1 MSRNSKR
8 LLGRIA
14 ALLLVAASCPE
25 GFAMN
30 ADELVQRLRRAGADE
45 LRLVESNPIEIDESK
60 PDFLGGASYLRV
72 TVREQH
78 HPHVLLYVAAPGGAL
93 YRPKLGQ
100 REIERMQTE
109 LELEITDEDA
119 ALRYAQWLLA
129 LTQGTAFWPVAEL
142 DDVPFMPAAPE
153 ETELRGRIEAA
164 KASIASRI
172 EPPRVSPAR
181 DGFLVTQTAVRGRD
195 FVRYEVH
202 VTHVGRAE
210 VKTET
215 LEPQIPVV
223 YVFPG

>member
-1 MSRNSKR
+1 MSRTTKR
-8 LLGRIA
+8 WLERMA
-14 ALLLVAASCPE
+14 AMLLVAASCAE
-25 GFAMN
+25 GFAMDV
-30 ADELVQRLRRAGADE
+30 DELVQRLRRAGADE
-45 LRLVESNPIEIDESK
+45 LRLVESNPVEIDETK
-60 PDFLGGASYLRV
+60 PDFLRGASFLRV
-72 TVREQH
+72 TVREAH
-78 HPHVLLYVAAPGGAL
+78 HPHLLLYVAAPGGAL

-109 LELEITDEDA
+109 LELKITDEDA

-129 LTQGTAFWPVAEL
+129 LTEGAAFWPVAAL
-142 DDVPFMPAAPE
+142 DDVPFLPAAPE
-153 ETELRGRIEAA
+153 EAELRGRIEAA

-181 DGFLVTQTAVRGRD
+181 DGFLVIQTAVRGRD
-195 FVRYEVH
+195 FVRYEVL

-215 LEPQIPVV
+215 LERQIPVV